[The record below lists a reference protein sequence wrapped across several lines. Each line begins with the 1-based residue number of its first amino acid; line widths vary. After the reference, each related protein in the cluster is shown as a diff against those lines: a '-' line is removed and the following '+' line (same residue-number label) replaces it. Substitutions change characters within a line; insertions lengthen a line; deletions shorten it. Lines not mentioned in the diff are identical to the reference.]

1 MRTCFLTL
9 GWPFL
14 GPLLFPTNGDRFRLS
29 TPKPRVPQIGLGY
42 VKTLRRSIVYRLR
55 GKPENGNSATAQG
68 EDHRPRCSPNSLW
81 LPLIVS
87 ITGRFSLRR
96 ANSSRQ
102 RVV

>member
-14 GPLLFPTNGDRFRLS
+14 GPLLFSDKRRPISLKYTQATRASDW
-29 TPKPRVPQIGLGY
+29 PW
-42 VKTLRRSIVYRLR
+42 LRKDVAALHRLR